1 MRIKKFIL
9 RLIFFIVPILLL
21 AVIFELYLQKIPNDY
36 SFKRNY
42 LDKNSNQI
50 EVLFLGNSHIF
61 YGVNPEMLNYNT
73 FNASNVSQS
82 LNLDLAIL
90 EKYENEW
97 EKLKVIVIP
106 IDYFS
111 FFLTLEKGTEK
122 WRAKNYNIYY
132 KIPISYDFK
141 DYLELAHGKTSKNFE
156 RATKYYFHKE
166 TNRSCNKLGFGLG
179 NLSKYNQ
186 DLIKTGNE
194 SVRKHT
200 VKEIDDKI
208 LKGNLKSLNSIIDFS
223 KKHHLKVIFVTC
235 PAYKTYTSKL
245 DTTQLNYTVQTIEKI
260 AAKNKNTFY
269 INLLKDT
276 SYLTEDFHDADHFNE
291 KGAQKFTLKMDQ
303 MIKIIKN

>member
-1 MRIKKFIL
+1 MNIKKFIL
-9 RLIFFIVPILLL
+9 RLILFVVPIVLL
-21 AVIFELYLQKIPNDY
+21 AVAFELYLRKIPNDY
-36 SFKRNY
+36 AFKRNY

-50 EVLFLGNSHIF
+50 EVLFLGNSHVF
-61 YGVNPEMLNYNT
+61 YGINPEMLDYNS

-90 EKYENEW
+90 EKYENQW
-97 EKLKVIVIP
+97 KKLKVIVLP

-132 KIPISYDFK
+132 KIPISFNFK
-141 DYLELAHGKTSKNFE
+141 DYLEIAHGKTSKNFE
-156 RATKYYFHKE
+156 RATKYYFHKK
-166 TNRSCNKLGFGLG
+166 THRSCNKLGFGLG
-179 NLSKYNQ
+179 NSSKHNQ

-200 VKEIDDKI
+200 IKEIDEDI
-208 LKGNLKSLNSIIDFS
+208 RKGNLKSLHSILEFS
-223 KKHHLKVIFVTC
+223 KKHNIKVLFVTC

-245 DTTQLNYTVQTIEKI
+245 DKKQLDYTIQTIEKMVS
-260 AAKNKNTFY
+260 NHKNTFY

-276 SYLTEDFHDADHFNE
+276 SYHAEDFHDADHFNE
-291 KGAQKFTLKMDQ
+291 KGAQKFTKRLDE
-303 MIKIIKN
+303 IIKNLL